1 MIRMD
6 LDFAGSARRG
16 RWLGIGLLLV
26 AAIATAKM
34 LHVYSSAAS
43 EADLLETR
51 IAQLERRAGGVRE
64 DKAPVPE
71 ATLREIRQANEVIGQ
86 IALPWDRLFK
96 AVEAA
101 AGNKVGLLGITPDQK
116 GGTVEVSGEC
126 ADLQTLFD
134 YVKRLDRQASLGR
147 VYLLN
152 HQINAQD
159 PQRPVRFTVTASW
172 LQPASPL

>member
-1 MIRMD
+1 MIRLD

-26 AAIATAKM
+26 ASVATAKM
-34 LHVYSSAAS
+34 LHIYSSSTS
-43 EADLLETR
+43 ESNLLEAR
-51 IAQLERRAGGVRE
+51 IAQLERRAGGARAE
-64 DKAPVPE
+64 RTPVAE
-71 ATLREIRQANEVIGQ
+71 STLREIRHANEVIGQ

-101 AGNKVGLLGITPDQK
+101 ASNKVGLLGITPDQK

-126 ADLQTLFD
+126 ADLQTMFD

-172 LQPASPL
+172 LQPKSAL